1 MGSFSQGLLFVS
13 CLSKCIQEIFIT
25 YSDRHL
31 VGDGELWRSHNLQ
44 GMTVFTVPKILCK
57 IVGVCTYP
65 VFSFLL
71 FVPCSASKCI
81 GCMN

>member
-13 CLSKCIQEIFIT
+13 CLSKCKQEIFIT

-57 IVGVCTYP
+57 IVYYSLEFVHVRY
-65 VFSFLL
+65 FHSFCLFHAVLL
-71 FVPCSASKCI
+71 NV
-81 GCMN
+81 